1 MLGEDKSIRARPDI
15 DHALVESFIDSL
27 RGRMNLSAVVVFGS
41 RATGDNLEESDY
53 DILVISPDFA
63 KYNRFERA
71 ELLLEAWPGLLPLE
85 SVSMTPEEFA
95 AAEGAL
101 VWDILEE
108 GVAVLDDGTFE
119 RKRRRHVERVKSGEL
134 RKGDGYWI
142 FS

>member
-1 MLGEDKSIRARPDI
+1 MPGEDKSIRAQPDI

-63 KYNRFERA
+63 KYNRFERV

-85 SVSMTPEEFA
+85 PVSMTPEEFA

-108 GVAVLDDGTFE
+108 GIAVLDDGTFE
-119 RKRRRHVERVKSGEL
+119 SKRRRHVERVKSGEL
-134 RKGDGYWI
+134 RKGEGYWI

>member
-1 MLGEDKSIRARPDI
+1 MPGEDKSIRAQPDI

-63 KYNRFERA
+63 KYNRFERV

-85 SVSMTPEEFA
+85 PVSMTPEEFA

-108 GVAVLDDGTFE
+108 GIAVLDDGTFE
-119 RKRRRHVERVKSGEL
+119 SKRRRHVERVKSGEL
-134 RKGDGYWI
+134 CKGEGYWA